1 MTAPTIQLVA
11 GLGNPGDE
19 YRETRHNAGF
29 WFVDTL
35 SRQWG
40 VPFRREAKFHGEVCR
55 ISMKGE
61 PVWLLKP
68 DTWMNRS
75 GQAVA
80 RLARFYK
87 IPVESILVAHDEL
100 DLPPGAVR
108 LKQGGGHGGHNG
120 LRDIASLMG
129 DNGFVRL
136 RIGIGH
142 PGSTKEVTGFVLGS
156 ASAEERR
163 LIDEAIARAVEELP
177 HIIHGDY
184 QKAMNRLHSRAEQ
197 SRLKQTTG

>member
-1 MTAPTIQLVA
+1 MSSIQLVA

-19 YRETRHNAGF
+19 YERTRHNAGF
-29 WFVDTL
+29 WFVDAL
-35 SRQWG
+35 SRHWNT
-40 VPFRREAKFHGEVCR
+40 PFRREAKFHGEVCR
-55 ISMKGE
+55 ISVQGE
-61 PVWLLKP
+61 SVWLLKP

-87 IPVESILVAHDEL
+87 IPLEAILVAHDEL
-100 DLPPGAVR
+100 DLPPGTVR

-120 LRDIASLMG
+120 LRDIISLMG
-129 DNGFVRL
+129 GNGFARL

-142 PGSTKEVTGFVLGS
+142 PGSGGDVTGFVLGRPP
-156 ASAEERR
+156 AAERQ
-163 LIDEAIARAVEELP
+163 LIEGAIERAVNELP

-184 QKAMNRLHSRAEQ
+184 QKAMNRLHSRQ
-197 SRLKQTTG
+197 V